1 MQKFP
6 VPAHYNETGLFLRSQ
21 LFWPQPATGAFAR
34 ESAVY

>member
-6 VPAHYNETGLFLRSQ
+6 VQADYNETGLFSRSQ
-21 LFWPQPATGAFAR
+21 LFWPQAATGAFAR